1 MVTAAYA
8 TVTVVVKALP
18 ELLGYTFFRGGS
30 QALALAGGGTWEV
43 VDGIE
48 IAGVLEGVV
57 GTG

>member
-18 ELLGYTFFRGGS
+18 ELLDYTLFHGES
-30 QALALAGGGTWEV
+30 QALALAGEGTWEV